1 MFWIASKPILTV
13 SANSRWVVGIDFKG
27 QATAVV
33 FVSDLLN
40 CLEKHGGN
48 TLPTVGLRDNDIM
61 DINEPTAFKR
71 REAEK
76 TIDQPDCLCRPSS

>member
-1 MFWIASKPILTV
+1 
-13 SANSRWVVGIDFKG
+13 
-27 QATAVV
+27 V

-76 TIDQPDCLCRPSS
+76 TIDQPDWPLQTFLVSQNAKGGRKPSQPLRQSV